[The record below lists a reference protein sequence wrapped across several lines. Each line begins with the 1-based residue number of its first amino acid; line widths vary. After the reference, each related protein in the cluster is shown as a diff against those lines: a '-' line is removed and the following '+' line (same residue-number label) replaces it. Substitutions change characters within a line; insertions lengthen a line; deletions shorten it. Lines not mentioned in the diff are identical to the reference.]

1 MGQVYAFTLQGPA
14 DVERKR
20 FVLDQI
26 VVPAL
31 RAVPGVAEVAPA
43 GGVVREYQIDV
54 DPLRLEE
61 QGLTLDMLM
70 MAVQRP
76 AATWAR

>member
-1 MGQVYAFTLQGPA
+1 MGQVYAFTLQGPR
-14 DVERKR
+14 DLETKR

-31 RAVPGVAEVAPA
+31 RAVAGCGRGAPA

-54 DPLRLEE
+54 DPTRLEE
-61 QGLTLDMLM
+61 QGVTLD
-70 MAVQRP
+70 QC
-76 AATWAR
+76 